1 MDFGISFSDLI
12 CSESGNCFGH
22 YGHGCERYLGRTVD
36 QGHLLRGYRGLPKG
50 SNDEK
55 LPIGGRSPESK
66 SVGKWKES

>member
-12 CSESGNCFGH
+12 RSESGSCFGH

-36 QGHLLRGYRGLPKG
+36 QGVTEGLPNG

-55 LPIGGRSPESK
+55 LLIGGRSPESK